1 MSAVTPLRRS
11 DEWVD
16 LWDVAEQLG
25 VSYSF
30 TYKVL
35 NSGNGYCQVRRKLRG
50 HNGKLSARGQGHLF
64 HADDIERIA
73 YIRSVTGCGA
83 TTAARIF
90 EAQKMGR
97 L

>member
-11 DEWVD
+11 DEWIDV
-16 LWDVAEQLG
+16 WDVAEQLG
-25 VSYSF
+25 ISYTF
-30 TYKVL
+30 VYKL
-35 NSGNGYCQVRRKLRG
+35 LSNCNDYHQVRRKLRG

-64 HADDIERIA
+64 HADDIQRIA

-83 TTAARIF
+83 MTAARIF